1 MEFGQLL
8 FDLDLG
14 SQHLKDQWGDTP
26 LDIAKRFG
34 CKQMEKLLVSH
45 FYSRK
50 IFYYYVNKSIYEFVN
65 H

>member
-1 MEFGQLL
+1 MTILLNDIEFGQLL

-34 CKQMEKLLVSH
+34 CKQMEN
-45 FYSRK
+45 Y
-50 IFYYYVNKSIYEFVN
+50 
-65 H
+65 